1 MKDQLTDPVAK
12 ALCLRLELRTAFL
25 NAIELAE
32 LRCAPDSLSVPWYQM
47 QGIWESIKDTRSLG
61 TPVPDAFSA
70 KIQRRLAST
79 MPPRPIVQPTPE
91 EAYRHFKRMIEDGI
105 RVVNVLK
112 YSDPQSLL
120 VRDILCLWSG
130 MNDLGA
136 DRVVELRHDL
146 PGAKATALS
155 LHPLAIAK
163 LPHPR
168 HGGPRQSQHPAT
180 S

>member
-130 MNDLGA
+130 MN
-136 DRVVELRHDL
+136 
-146 PGAKATALS
+146 
-155 LHPLAIAK
+155 
-163 LPHPR
+163 
-168 HGGPRQSQHPAT
+168 GPRC
-180 S
+180 